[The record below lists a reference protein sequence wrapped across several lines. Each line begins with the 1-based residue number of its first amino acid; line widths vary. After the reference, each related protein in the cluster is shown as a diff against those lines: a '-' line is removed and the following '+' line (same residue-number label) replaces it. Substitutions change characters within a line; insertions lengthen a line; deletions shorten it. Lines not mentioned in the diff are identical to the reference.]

1 MNFFP
6 DTPDEQVMFSTI
18 LIKSVLPSG
27 EISTATGFIYTY
39 QIDDMQIP
47 VIVTNKH
54 VANSKMKTLHFKFH
68 TGNFDQKQIYDE
80 KYDLTYNKPFII
92 EHQLLDLSIIPI
104 APLLSHIKEKD
115 NKDIFY
121 IGLRKENVIQKE
133 ALKDLTAFEDLL
145 MVGYPKGLYDETNYL
160 PIFRT
165 GKTAS
170 HPFFDFNS
178 IGIGLSDLSVY
189 EGSSGSPVFLYN
201 SGAYYSKKR
210 KTMLVGG
217 RIELLGINSS
227 VYTSENKGQ
236 LRVITSTQAIV
247 QPVYNEKIDIGVY
260 IKAHHL
266 NDFEEQLKKLV

>member
-54 VANSKMKTLHFKFH
+54 VANSKMKTSHFKFH